1 MILNFG
7 SINIDN
13 VYRVNRF
20 PQAGETISSQSYE
33 KILGGK
39 GINQSVAI
47 HQANGKVKHIG
58 YIGDDEWILNQ
69 ISKMEMK
76 TDFISKCYGP
86 TGHAIIFVDNS
97 GENEIIIHAGANNQF
112 SKSQC
117 FEILENFAS
126 KDSWIVLQNEINLSI
141 EIATKAKELGFKVCY
156 SAAPFNAEHAQQIL
170 PYVDL
175 LAMNETELKEL
186 QGSSDKNVFDLD
198 IRMILV
204 TLGSLGAEL
213 HTEGKLYKQSS
224 FSTVPID
231 TTGAGDT
238 FLGSFIACHDN
249 GYSIEKS
256 LEYAAAA
263 SSIQI
268 TRIGA
273 AKAIPKFEE
282 VEEFLNEKIV

>member
-20 PQAGETISSQSYE
+20 PKAGETISSQSYE

-58 YIGDDEWILNQ
+58 YIGDDEWILSQ

-117 FEILENFAS
+117 FEILKNFAS

-156 SAAPFNAEHAQQIL
+156 SAAPFNAKHAQQIL

-175 LAMNETELKEL
+175 LAMNETDLSIAADEKIKTFQADAARDAGIFHHLITLPTYHTAALSTDNLAKEYFGSEGML
-186 QGSSDKNVFDLD
+186 GYVSGVQRKEIRQG
-198 IRMILV
+198 
-204 TLGSLGAEL
+204 
-213 HTEGKLYKQSS
+213 
-224 FSTVPID
+224 
-231 TTGAGDT
+231 
-238 FLGSFIACHDN
+238 IACVKHQNMSGSDLGDDHKEYFAGEAALKAAGEDN
-249 GYSIEKS
+249 TMN
-256 LEYAAAA
+256 
-263 SSIQI
+263 Q
-268 TRIGA
+268 
-273 AKAIPKFEE
+273 F
-282 VEEFLNEKIV
+282 N

>member
-58 YIGDDEWILNQ
+58 YIGDDEWILSQ

-76 TDFISKCYGP
+76 TDIISKCYGQ

-141 EIATKAKELGFKVCY
+141 EIATKAQELGFKVCY

-186 QGSSDKNVFDLD
+186 QGSSNKNVFELD

-213 HTEGKLYKQSS
+213 HTEGKVYKQSS

-268 TRIGA
+268 NRIGA

-282 VEEFLNEKIV
+282 VQEFLNEKIV

>member
-13 VYRVNRF
+13 VYQVERF
-20 PQAGETISSQSYE
+20 PLDGETISSKSYE

-47 HQANGKVKHIG
+47 HHAGGDVKHVG
-58 YIGDDEWILNQ
+58 YIGDDTWILDQ
-69 ISKMEMK
+69 ISKIGIK

-86 TGHAIIFVDNS
+86 TGHAIIFVDVT
-97 GENEIIIHAGANNQF
+97 GENEIVIHAGANDQF

-117 FEILENFAS
+117 YKILENFS
-126 KDSWIVLQNEINLSI
+126 LENSWVVLQNEINLSI
-141 EIATKAKELGFKVCY
+141 EIAMKAKELGFNICY
-156 SAAPFNAEHAQQIL
+156 SAAPFDASHVQEIL
-170 PYVDL
+170 PFVDL
-175 LAMNETELKEL
+175 LVMNETEMKEL
-186 QGSSDKNVFDLD
+186 QKSIEEDVFDLD
-198 IRMILV
+198 VEMILV
-204 TLGSLGAEL
+204 TLGSRGAEL
-213 HTEGKLYKQSS
+213 HMGNNIFKQSS
-224 FSTVPID
+224 FLNKVVD

-238 FLGSFIACHDN
+238 FLGSFIACYDN
-249 GYSIEKS
+249 GHNVEQA

-273 AKAIPKFEE
+273 AKAIPTFEE
-282 VEEFLNEKIV
+282 VHEFINERKE

>member
-13 VYRVNRF
+13 VYQVSRF
-20 PQAGETISSQSYE
+20 PEAGETISSKSYE

-39 GINQSVAI
+39 GINQSIAI
-47 HQANGKVKHIG
+47 QRAGGDVKHIG
-58 YIGDDEWILNQ
+58 FIGDDEWILNQ
-69 ISKMEMK
+69 ISSMDMK
-76 TDFISKCYGP
+76 VDFISKCYGP
-86 TGHAIIFVDNS
+86 TGHAIIFVDES
-97 GENEIIIHAGANNQF
+97 GENEIIIHPGANNQF

-117 FEILENFAS
+117 FEILENFTS
-126 KDSWIVLQNEINLSI
+126 KDTWIVLQNEINLSV

-156 SAAPFNAEHAQQIL
+156 SAAPFDSDHARKML
-170 PYVDL
+170 PHIDL

-186 QGSSDKNVFDLD
+186 QKSLGENVFNLD
-198 IRMILV
+198 IDMILV
-204 TLGSLGAEL
+204 TLGSQGAEL
-213 HTEGKLYKQSS
+213 HLGNSTIKQSS
-224 FSTVPID
+224 FVNKAVD

-238 FLGSFIACHDN
+238 FLGSFLACHNN
-249 GYSIEKS
+249 GYVTEKS

-273 AKAIPKFEE
+273 AKAIPTFDE
-282 VEEFLNEKIV
+282 VQEFINERKE

>member
-13 VYRVNRF
+13 VYQVSRF
-20 PQAGETISSQSYE
+20 PEAGETISSKSYE

-39 GINQSVAI
+39 GINQSIAI
-47 HQANGKVKHIG
+47 QRAGGDVKHIG
-58 YIGDDEWILNQ
+58 FIGDDEWILNQ
-69 ISKMEMK
+69 ILSMDMK
-76 TDFISKCYGP
+76 VDFISKCYGP
-86 TGHAIIFVDNS
+86 TGHAIIFVDES
-97 GENEIIIHAGANNQF
+97 GENEIIIHPGANNQF

-117 FEILENFAS
+117 FEILENFTS
-126 KDSWIVLQNEINLSI
+126 KDTWVVLQNEINLSV

-156 SAAPFNAEHAQQIL
+156 SAAPFDSDHARKML
-170 PYVDL
+170 PHIDL

-186 QGSSDKNVFDLD
+186 QKSLGENVFNLD
-198 IRMILV
+198 IDMILV
-204 TLGSLGAEL
+204 TLGSQGAEL
-213 HTEGKLYKQSS
+213 HLGNSTIKQSS
-224 FSTVPID
+224 FVNKAVD

-238 FLGSFIACHDN
+238 FLGSFLACHNN
-249 GYSIEKS
+249 GYVTEKS

-273 AKAIPKFEE
+273 AKAIPTFDE
-282 VEEFLNEKIV
+282 VQEFINERKE

>member
-13 VYRVNRF
+13 VYQVDRF
-20 PQAGETISSQSYE
+20 PLDGETISSKSYE

-47 HQANGKVKHIG
+47 HRAGGDVKHVG
-58 YIGDDEWILNQ
+58 YIGDDTWILDQ
-69 ISKMEMK
+69 VSKMGIK

-86 TGHAIIFVDNS
+86 TGHAIIFVDAA
-97 GENEIIIHAGANNQF
+97 GENEIVIHAGANDQF

-117 FEILENFAS
+117 FKILESFSS
-126 KDSWIVLQNEINLSI
+126 KDSWVVLQNEINLSI

-186 QGSSDKNVFDLD
+186 QESSDKNVFELD

-204 TLGSLGAEL
+204 TLGSRGAEL
-213 HTEGKLYKQSS
+213 HTEGKVYKQSS

>member
-13 VYRVNRF
+13 VYQVSRF
-20 PQAGETISSQSYE
+20 PEAGETISSLSYE

-39 GINQSVAI
+39 GINQSIAI
-47 HQANGKVKHIG
+47 QRAGGDVKHIG
-58 YIGDDEWILNQ
+58 FIGDDEWILNQ
-69 ISKMEMK
+69 ISSMDMK
-76 TDFISKCYGP
+76 VDFISKCYGP
-86 TGHAIIFVDNS
+86 TGHAIIFVDEN
-97 GENEIIIHAGANNQF
+97 GENQIIIHPGANNKF

-117 FEILENFAS
+117 FEILENFTS
-126 KDSWIVLQNEINLSI
+126 KDTWVVLQNEINLSV

-156 SAAPFNAEHAQQIL
+156 SAAPFDSDHARKML
-170 PYVDL
+170 PHIDL

-186 QGSSDKNVFDLD
+186 QKSLGENVFNLD
-198 IRMILV
+198 IDMILV
-204 TLGSLGAEL
+204 TLGSQGAEL
-213 HTEGKLYKQSS
+213 HLGNSTIKQSS
-224 FSTVPID
+224 FVNKAVD

-238 FLGSFIACHDN
+238 FLGSFLACHNN
-249 GYSIEKS
+249 GYFTEKS

-273 AKAIPKFEE
+273 AKAIPTFDE
-282 VEEFLNEKIV
+282 VQEFINERKE